1 MAELVMHTTV
11 YWTVPEGVEP
21 KDYMEQ
27 FIPSISFNARSFT
40 RFFLSSTNAESS
52 SLKIKFPMGCLIN

>member
-27 FIPSISFNARSFT
+27 LRDLSRLDMLCRADDINTDEP
-40 RFFLSSTNAESS
+40 FLVEE
-52 SLKIKFPMGCLIN
+52 